1 MEQKEFGYP
10 KFDDHGEMILSTY
23 DNEYSDMLMDT
34 RVYRIP
40 AGETRTFGRAGEE
53 CAVLLFNGE
62 VTFEFEG
69 QSEKVFRKDIWTEGP
84 YCVHV

>member
-40 AGETRTFGRAGEE
+40 YLRA
-53 CAVLLFNGE
+53 
-62 VTFEFEG
+62 
-69 QSEKVFRKDIWTEGP
+69 RRR
-84 YCVHV
+84 